1 MKELDTT
8 ILDENQAESRLP
20 SGILMKLRC
29 VMDDDSAET
38 EAEQR
43 QTELSKAQS
52 ILQGDVAGKNSAN
65 EDDEKVITCHVLT

>member
-8 ILDENQAESRLP
+8 VLDENQAESRLP

-38 EAEQR
+38 ETEQR
-43 QTELSKAQS
+43 QTELSKAQ
-52 ILQGDVAGKNSAN
+52 IGRA
-65 EDDEKVITCHVLT
+65 HV